1 MPDDPTVLEA
11 PEAFDPPAPRDPR
24 STPPPGADSPP
35 AGLDAPTGTP
45 DASNP
50 AGSPWAP
57 PGTAPPGASVAG
69 APAAGGVA
77 AGNPW
82 AVGTAG
88 GGTAGAG
95 AATGLRTRSGA
106 VALLV
111 RSWRQLT
118 SMRTALVLLFLL
130 AFFAVPGSLIPQRNI
145 NPMKVEQYI
154 ADHPTIAPW
163 LERVSA
169 FGVFGSPWFSAV
181 YLLLFISL
189 IGCLWSRVIWH
200 ARALF
205 TAPPKAPAR
214 PGRLPG
220 GSSWTSS
227 LDAAEAVA
235 RARGVL
241 RKRRFRVAVAGADAR
256 RPDGSP
262 DHSAAAEKGFLR
274 ETGNLV
280 FHIALVVM
288 LAGVGL
294 GSWFGYQGSVLV
306 ITGNGFA
313 NTLIAY
319 DTYSGG
325 ALVDPVDLPPFSMTL
340 DTFEATYQDNGQPA
354 DFRADVTY
362 AEDLDSPTKTATVRV
377 NHPLKV
383 GNAKIY
389 LVGHGYAPHFVL
401 RDKAGE
407 VVWESYVP
415 CTPRDG
421 MFTSTCTVKIPDT
434 GLPATGALKE
444 PQQLAFSGVFTPTT
458 VLKPGHGYVS
468 TYPAATAPG
477 LTITGFVGNL
487 HLNEGIPQNVYTV
500 DTRDMTQFTMT
511 GPAGENLIAQVVAP
525 NNPKQRT
532 LTGLPGGLSLEVDG
546 VREFATFQTKSD
558 PYKGLVLGASIAI
571 IAGLIASLR
580 VRRRRVW
587 VRATPLAGGGCTVEI
602 GGLSRSDAQ
611 GFATELTTVAQAIRD
626 DTAPDE
632 SAPDESAPDAPAP
645 DEHVRDETARDET
658 AKDHTAKDRT
668 ARDDAA
674 GAAAVPGDTDVTGTD
689 VTGTDMSGSG
699 AVGTDAV
706 GTGAAETA
714 AATSTTS
721 EDAATSTTSERE
733 P

>member
-1 MPDDPTVLEA
+1 MTARPTAPSGHVDGLMPDDPTVLEA

-24 STPPPGADSPP
+24 STPSPGVDSPP
-35 AGLDAPTGTP
+35 AVSDASTGTP
-45 DASNP
+45 DASDT

-57 PGTAPPGASVAG
+57 PGTAPPGASAAG

-82 AVGTAG
+82 AVD
-88 GGTAGAG
+88 TAGAG
-95 AATGLRTRSGA
+95 AGAGAAGAGAAAGLRTRSGA

-130 AFFAVPGSLIPQRNI
+130 AFAAVWGSLFPQRNI
-145 NPMKVEQYI
+145 NPMRVEQYI

-169 FGVFGSPWFSAV
+169 FGVFGSPWFSAI

-235 RARGVL
+235 RARVVL
-241 RKRRFRVAVAGADAR
+241 GKRRFRVAVAGADAR

-280 FHIALVVM
+280 FHLALVAM

-362 AEDLDSPTKTATVRV
+362 AADLDSPKKTATVRV
-377 NHPLKV
+377 NHPLKI

-401 RDKAGE
+401 RDKSGE

-458 VLKPGHGYVS
+458 VLDPGHGYVS
-468 TYPAATAPG
+468 TYPAARAPG

-558 PYKGLVLGASIAI
+558 PYKGLVLGAAIAI

-611 GFATELTTVAQAIRD
+611 GFATELATVAQAIRD
-626 DTAPDE
+626 DTAQDETAQDETAQGE
-632 SAPDESAPDAPAP
+632 SAPDSPDETAP
-645 DEHVRDETARDET
+645 DENVRDET

-674 GAAAVPGDTDVTGTD
+674 GADAVPGETGTAG
-689 VTGTDMSGSG
+689 TGT
-699 AVGTDAV
+699 AGTDAA
-706 GTGAAETA
+706 GT
-714 AATSTTS
+714 
-721 EDAATSTTSERE
+721 DAATSTTSERE

>member
-1 MPDDPTVLEA
+1 
-11 PEAFDPPAPRDPR
+11 
-24 STPPPGADSPP
+24 
-35 AGLDAPTGTP
+35 
-45 DASNP
+45 
-50 AGSPWAP
+50 
-57 PGTAPPGASVAG
+57 
-69 APAAGGVA
+69 
-77 AGNPW
+77 
-82 AVGTAG
+82 
-88 GGTAGAG
+88 
-95 AATGLRTRSGA
+95 
-106 VALLV
+106 
-111 RSWRQLT
+111 
-118 SMRTALVLLFLL
+118 MRLALVLLFML
-130 AFFAVPGSLIPQRNI
+130 AAAAVWGSLFPQRNI
-145 NPMKVEQYI
+145 NPMRVEQFI
-154 ADHPTIAPW
+154 ADHPTAGPW
-163 LERVSA
+163 LDRIGM
-169 FGVFGSPWFSAV
+169 FGVFGSPWFSAI

-220 GSSWTSS
+220 GSTWTSS

-319 DTYSGG
+319 DTYTGG
-325 ALVDPVDLPPFSMTL
+325 ALVDPVDLQPFSMTL

-362 AEDLDSPTKTATVRV
+362 AEDLDSPKKTATVRV
-377 NHPLKV
+377 NHPLKI
-383 GNAKIY
+383 GDTKIY
-389 LVGHGYAPHFVL
+389 LIGHGYAPHFVL

-558 PYKGLVLGASIAI
+558 PYKGLVLGAAIAI

-611 GFATELTTVAQAIRD
+611 GFATELTTVTQAI
-626 DTAPDE
+626 
-632 SAPDESAPDAPAP
+632 
-645 DEHVRDETARDET
+645 RDETARDEAARDAPPASEGSARDVPASGGTVQGGTVQCETAEVHT
-658 AKDHTAKDRT
+658 AKDHTAQDR
-668 ARDDAA
+668 AVRVDAA
-674 GAAAVPGDTDVTGTD
+674 GAEAVPGDTDLT
-689 VTGTDMSGSG
+689 
-699 AVGTDAV
+699 
-706 GTGAAETA
+706 GTGAAGTDA
-714 AATSTTS
+714 ADTDAATSTTS